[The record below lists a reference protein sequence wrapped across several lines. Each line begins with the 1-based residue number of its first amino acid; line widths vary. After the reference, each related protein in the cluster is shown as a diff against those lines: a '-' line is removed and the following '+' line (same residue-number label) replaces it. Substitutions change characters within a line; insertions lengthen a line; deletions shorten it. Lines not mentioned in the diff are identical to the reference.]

1 MAPDAS
7 ILGEFDKVH
16 SGKIDIIQDFSFNN
30 YDLAVSALV

>member
-16 SGKIDIIQDFSFNN
+16 SGEIDIVQDPSFNN